1 MPLIPQEQFAFCG
14 PTYLAESPVIDAQ
27 RSINLYP
34 TPGIASSKT
43 RMGLVGRPG
52 FAPFSSVGAGGNGH
66 SLWAGEGRLF
76 VAISGHVY
84 EIDNGG
90 GTVTDYGPGLNTLG
104 PSPAPMVSNGPQ
116 LLICDP
122 VLGNLFNVNPVG
134 PALSPV
140 FSDLGARFYAKALDY
155 LDGFF
160 VALATGA
167 SLATS
172 NQSQLNTS
180 KASDGT
186 VWPALSFVALNT
198 SADLAVQLAVLNGL
212 IYIFRRKT
220 TEIWYDAGNA
230 VFNFAR
236 VNGGQLNIGCLAAA
250 SVVKFSNTILW
261 LGGDSTGSGQ
271 VYMMQGM
278 NPVRV
283 SNPAIEAM
291 IASIPVQVNLPYAK
305 AFGYQ
310 EAGHTFYQISFGNSN
325 YQTYNGALTLVYDLT
340 TGLWHERTY
349 SVFGVIPCGFASV
362 PNFGAAIPNFVVSE
376 NGKAWYQSINYPNDG
391 DATKTIKYTRTA
403 PHAGQ
408 QNRWFKYPR
417 FELDCDVGTA
427 QPMLTYSNDGGR
439 NFKPGGYPLQQVAA
453 QGNPTDAPELPR
465 FYATQLGRSRDR
477 VFKVTITDGTNL
489 IRIANAYLSA
499 EAIS

>member
-52 FAPFSSVGAGGNGH
+52 FAPFSATGAGISGH
-66 SLWAGEGRLF
+66 SLWAGNRRLF
-76 VAISGHVY
+76 AALGARVY
-84 EIDNGG
+84 ELSNGG
-90 GTVTDYGPGLNTLG
+90 TTVTDYGIGLSAAG
-104 PSPAPMVSNGPQ
+104 PSPAPMIANGTQ

-122 VLGNLFNVNPVG
+122 VLQTIYNLNPAG
-134 PALSPV
+134 PSLDRVLIGGVPNNAVALE
-140 FSDLGARFYAKALDY
+140 Y
-155 LDGFF
+155 LDGFYI
-160 VALATGA
+160 AIAAGA
-167 SLATS
+167 SLS
-172 NQSQLNTS
+172 GGNPNQIN
-180 KASDGT
+180 ASTNGDGT
-186 VWPALSFVALNT
+186 SWPALSFAIRT
-198 SADLAVQLAVLNGL
+198 SSADLIIQLAVLNSL
-212 IYIFRRKT
+212 IYIFGQKT
-220 TEIWYDAGNA
+220 IDIWYDAGNNI
-230 VFNFAR
+230 FPFAR

-278 NPVRV
+278 NPVRI
-283 SNPAIEAM
+283 SNSAIETM